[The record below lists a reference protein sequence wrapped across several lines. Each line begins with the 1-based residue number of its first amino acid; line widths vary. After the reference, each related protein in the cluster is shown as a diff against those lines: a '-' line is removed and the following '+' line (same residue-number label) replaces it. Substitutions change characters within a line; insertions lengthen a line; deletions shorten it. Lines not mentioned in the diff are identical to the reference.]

1 MEIDIAGMK
10 ATLSA
15 KTLTVKISSPGYE
28 NHWIKQGVEVV
39 LLFGILAALQR
50 PLVVLNPPEKSK

>member
-15 KTLTVKISSPGYE
+15 KTLTVKISSPGNE
-28 NHWIKQGVEVV
+28 NHWVKQGVDVV
-39 LLFGILAALQR
+39 LLFGILAALTKTH
-50 PLVVLNPPEKSK
+50 EKSK